1 MDFQLQLEKAIEEWN
16 SGDVDDEWLFQTLRE
31 DHVGR
36 MTSEEAFSEIKH
48 CVTKLRNQENENT
61 ATEVVETLIALA
73 MQSKTTE
80 IPENLLSAKASLVGE
95 FSSYDEYARGK
106 LGELFKHYG
115 INI

>member
-1 MDFQLQLEKAIEEWN
+1 MSFQEQLDNAIEEWN

-36 MTSEEAFSEIKH
+36 MSAEEAFAEIEQT
-48 CVTKLRNQENENT
+48 VTKLQNQDNETT

-80 IPENLLSAKASLVGE
+80 IPEKLLSSKESLVRQ
-95 FSSYDEYARGK
+95 FSAYDEYARGK
-106 LGELFKHYG
+106 LGELLRHYDV
-115 INI
+115 